1 MAGARPPRPPHCV
14 GGLAPFGG
22 LSQRRSNKAFLR
34 LPDAPPMAGTLPTR
48 VRGDRKPEVS
58 NQQSAWRVRLSA
70 AKALGNIK
78 DFQPGSQMLAACL
91 VDRNA
96 RVRSA
101 AQCALR
107 RHGRVPN
114 MFAVR
119 G

>member
-1 MAGARPPRPPHCV
+1 VLVECLESTH
-14 GGLAPFGG
+14 
-22 LSQRRSNKAFLR
+22 
-34 LPDAPPMAGTLPTR
+34 
-48 VRGDRKPEVS
+48 
-58 NQQSAWRVRLSA
+58 WRVRLSA
-70 AKALGNIK
+70 AKALGKIK
-78 DFQPGSQMLAACL
+78 DFQPGSQMLACL

-101 AQCALR
+101 AHCAFR